1 MNTTHQLLRQAAK
14 GLEGKHPLH
23 GFPVDNA
30 TDMGAAHA
38 LVALATEQQTTNAHL
53 ASIADS
59 LARIADAMNQ
69 PAPSS
74 EPEPKRRFWLPGRR
88 TA

>member
-1 MNTTHQLLRQAAK
+1 VNTTQQLLRQASK

-23 GFPVDNA
+23 DFPVGNG
-30 TDMGAAHA
+30 TDMAAAHA
-38 LVALATEQQTTNAHL
+38 VVALATEQQTTNAHL

-59 LARIADAMNQ
+59 LTRIADAMNQ
-69 PAPSS
+69 TALPP
-74 EPEPKRRFWLPGRR
+74 EPEPKRRLWLPGRR

>member
-1 MNTTHQLLRQAAK
+1 MNPTQQLLRQAAK

-38 LVALATEQQTTNAHL
+38 LVALATEQQTTTAHL

-59 LARIADAMNQ
+59 LARIADAMKQ
-69 PAPSS
+69 PTLS
-74 EPEPKRRFWLPGRR
+74 PEPKPKRRLWLRARR